1 MLRNE
6 TSVRVRYAETDQMGY
21 AYHGN
26 YVQYFEIGR
35 TEILRE
41 LGFPYARME
50 KDGVLCPVMSMQ
62 FRFVRPAMYDE
73 LIKICTEIRKM
84 PDDKVVFHHELY
96 NEKGK
101 LLCGGS
107 VKLAF
112 VSSDTRRR
120 CQVPE
125 VLGAEMRKS
134 FE

>member
-1 MLRNE
+1 
-6 TSVRVRYAETDQMGY
+6 MGY

-41 LGFPYARME
+41 LGFPYSKME
-50 KDGVLCPVMSMQ
+50 KDSVLCPVMSMQ
-62 FRFVRPAMYDE
+62 FRFLRAAMYDDV
-73 LIKICTEIRKM
+73 IRICTEIRKM
-84 PDDKVVFHHELY
+84 PDDKVTFHHELF

-101 LLCGGS
+101 LLCAGS

-112 VSSDTRRR
+112 VTKEERKR

-125 VLGAEMRKS
+125 DLRKEMEGR
-134 FE
+134 FVD